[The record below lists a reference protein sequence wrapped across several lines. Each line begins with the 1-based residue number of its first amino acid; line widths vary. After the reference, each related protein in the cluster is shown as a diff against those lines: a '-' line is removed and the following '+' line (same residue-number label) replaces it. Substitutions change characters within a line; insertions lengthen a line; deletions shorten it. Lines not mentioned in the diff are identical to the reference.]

1 MYFDYG
7 IPVDGDPNV
16 VHLYEVYE
24 DEAAYKEHKASA
36 HLKDYVEKAEA
47 LTSSTTTM
55 KLLTLAQYGSV
66 NCNYAGECELSGEWD

>member
-24 DEAAYKEHKASA
+24 DEAAYKESR
-36 HLKDYVEKAEA
+36 
-47 LTSSTTTM
+47 
-55 KLLTLAQYGSV
+55 
-66 NCNYAGECELSGEWD
+66 